1 MDWVRELC
9 DLYEKNANLAGQ
21 YEKGRFGEPL
31 ILLPVF
37 HSTVASQITV
47 TINEKGEFLRAVTV
61 EDEEKL
67 TVIPVTEKSASRTAG
82 VEAHPLCDNLKYL
95 AGDYMDYV
103 VPDKGKDYTE
113 NHKLYM
119 EGLRKWVESAFSHE
133 KVQAIWNY
141 LNQECLMKDLVSYG
155 CLKTDGQGKVLK
167 TVKIQNVSQIDSFV
181 RFRVE
186 KRGIC
191 WRDWTVRNGLS
202 AGWMF
207 PLKMPIL
214 PTAVLRGRREDFPT

>member
-67 TVIPVTEKSASRTAG
+67 TEEDLRAII
-82 VEAHPLCDNLKYL
+82 
-95 AGDYMDYV
+95 
-103 VPDKGKDYTE
+103 DKYTE
-113 NHKLYM
+113 
-119 EGLRKWVESAFSHE
+119 GR
-133 KVQAIWNY
+133 
-141 LNQECLMKDLVSYG
+141 
-155 CLKTDGQGKVLK
+155 VLW
-167 TVKIQNVSQIDSFV
+167 IFG
-181 RFRVE
+181 E
-186 KRGIC
+186 KRVNVLLVNLAL
-191 WRDWTVRNGLS
+191 DGL
-202 AGWMF
+202 
-207 PLKMPIL
+207 L
-214 PTAVLRGRREDFPT
+214 